1 MKSNKLL
8 AKSITLGLILA
19 MPYGVVSAENIVISS
34 DTNYSGPYNAENG
47 GVQISSGV
55 TLSGDKNTHME
66 MSGKFTG
73 FPRALQ
79 VNGTIK
85 TANSL
90 TVNGGTYVVS
100 GGTISDIDTVT
111 FTNKVN
117 SHSGGGLAVSFDN
130 QGILK
135 NVDTLV
141 LGGRTTNTGTISVEA
156 INKAND
162 GTTLDIGNQA
172 GGKIEVTG
180 TVNVDQLGNSGEI
193 NAKVINLTASGNNG
207 IHNQNSGKITAEEI
221 TGTGYIH
228 NSGGTIDADT
238 INVTRDITNTSTI
251 ITDKITADSL
261 QNSGTI
267 KASEGAADNVLGE
280 LNVRAFTNSGILTV
294 TDANVSESINNSGTL
309 TLDKIGSAESGVSV
323 TNQTNGNLTVSGDTY
338 ATNFTNY
345 GKADLNKVTVNEVN
359 NSGTFEANDF
369 NAISKVSNTNGG
381 TLTVD
386 KIGTEGN
393 SVQLTNDENSTIT
406 VSKDVYVNNLS
417 NYGTMNVDGTVT
429 GYGYFSRSENASLT
443 ADKLIAT
450 VDGWNA
456 IYGKVDV
463 NNMDV
468 NGTMGVY
475 TDKLDVADTT
485 NINANLQFRAESG
498 KSKLKNVNLNN
509 ASLQVGGESLTIT
522 GGMNV
527 TGSKATLETYYGYD
541 NNKSYDKAIKVDGKL
556 TVEEGAS
563 LLITDGVGTVEG
575 SSFEANNIDL
585 ENGATLE
592 NGSRETGSGLT
603 SAFGDFT
610 VGNLNGNNSSI
621 INEGKMNIG
630 TLSGT
635 DNNIEVHSLDKAQ
648 ITIGT
653 NNSTGLQVTGTS
665 EATSQFNRNDL
676 AGSLQDL
683 ADTVSIGSGNQLD
696 SVLAQESGIIGE
708 TTALVD
714 EYGNII
720 ANTVIEKGHI
730 ANEGITELA
739 NVAFMAWR
747 AENDEMH
754 QRMGELRSS
763 NGEAGIWARMKR
775 GESKYGDMDI
785 KNQYSTYQLGYDEKV
800 GDSNWYIGGAISRT
814 EGKSSFATGSGENQ
828 STGFTVYGTYVAD
841 DGQYVDL
848 SAKYARLDNEFDVF
862 GRSGIESTGD
872 YRNNGYAFS
881 AEYGKRIEAGND
893 FWVEPQVQLTYGH
906 LSSANYTTSRNVRV
920 TQDAMDSVVGR
931 LGFAAG
937 KDIGAGNVYVKASY
951 LYDFDGDT
959 NVKMT
964 DGQNSAVYD
973 QDLGG
978 GWFEVGIGTNIN
990 LSETSHLYF
999 DVEKTYGGDIE
1010 TPWQWNAGVRFDF

>member
-1 MKSNKLL
+1 MKGMLVMKKVMLKRSLALGAIMAFVITGNAMAAVEINTSGKYTYNESTTDIHVVVNPALKYNIDITAENNTLNFISSENVNHGLKFDSPNSGVITINGQTISFQGKEGADYSYGILL
-8 AKSITLGLILA
+8 QNANTANVYGTSIT
-19 MPYGVVSAENIVISS
+19 
-34 DTNYSGPYNAENG
+34 
-47 GVQISSGV
+47 
-55 TLSGDKNTHME
+55 
-66 MSGKFTG
+66 F
-73 FPRALQ
+73 
-79 VNGTIK
+79 
-85 TANSL
+85 
-90 TVNGGTYVVS
+90 
-100 GGTISDIDTVT
+100 
-111 FTNKVN
+111 
-117 SHSGGGLAVSFDN
+117 
-130 QGILK
+130 
-135 NVDTLV
+135 
-141 LGGRTTNTGTISVEA
+141 
-156 INKAND
+156 
-162 GTTLDIGNQA
+162 
-172 GGKIEVTG
+172 
-180 TVNVDQLGNSGEI
+180 
-193 NAKVINLTASGNNG
+193 SGNNTG
-207 IHNQNSGKITAEEI
+207 I
-221 TGTGYIH
+221 
-228 NSGGTIDADT
+228 
-238 INVTRDITNTSTI
+238 
-251 ITDKITADSL
+251 
-261 QNSGTI
+261 
-267 KASEGAADNVLGE
+267 
-280 LNVRAFTNSGILTV
+280 RAV
-294 TDANVSESINNSGTL
+294 
-309 TLDKIGSAESGVSV
+309 
-323 TNQTNGNLTVSGDTY
+323 
-338 ATNFTNY
+338 
-345 GKADLNKVTVNEVN
+345 
-359 NSGTFEANDF
+359 
-369 NAISKVSNTNGG
+369 
-381 TLTVD
+381 
-386 KIGTEGN
+386 GN
-393 SVQLTNDENSTIT
+393 SVLNLGNTNTENIIVEAGS
-406 VSKDVYVNNLS
+406 
-417 NYGTMNVDGTVT
+417 
-429 GYGYFSRSENASLT
+429 SRS
-443 ADKLIAT
+443 I
-450 VDGWNA
+450 
-456 IYGKVDV
+456 
-463 NNMDV
+463 
-468 NGTMGVY
+468 
-475 TDKLDVADTT
+475 
-485 NINANLQFRAESG
+485 
-498 KSKLKNVNLNN
+498 
-509 ASLQVGGESLTIT
+509 
-522 GGMNV
+522 
-527 TGSKATLETYYGYD
+527 
-541 NNKSYDKAIKVDGKL
+541 
-556 TVEEGAS
+556 
-563 LLITDGVGTVEG
+563 
-575 SSFEANNIDL
+575 
-585 ENGATLE
+585 TLE
-592 NGSRETGSGLT
+592 NGSIANIVGKEVEVKGGIRLTGSSVINFGTESDKAGSVNLNEGIIVTSGAKLNVNSDNFVSKTVTISEAGQKTNVNLISDNVNIGYLDVNRGDVMIDATKLVLGAEGNTSDAIHVKSFDSVTGNANINADNIIINGDINTTDRDGGTVNINKDIDNATVVINGDIKTGYDYNNPVTDGEGSYETNNSNVNINLT
-603 SAFGDFT
+603 GQNSM
-610 VGNLNGNNSSI
+610 LNGNI
-621 INEGKMNIG
+621 YDYNIG
-630 TLSGT
+630 ENAQGAVANTGTSISFRNGATWNVTGDSIVKNIIANNANINLKGNDRQNIYIETLNGS
-635 DNNIEVHSLDKAQ
+635 DNDISVNILDEAQ

-653 NNSTGLQVTGTS
+653 NKSTGLQVTGTS
-665 EATSQFNRNDL
+665 DATSQFNRNDL

-696 SVLAQESGIIGE
+696 SVLAQESDIIGE

-906 LSSANYTTSRNVRV
+906 LSSANYTTSRDVRV

-964 DGQNSAVYD
+964 DGKNSVVYD

>member
-19 MPYGVVSAENIVISS
+19 MPYGVVNAEDIVISS
-34 DTNYSGPYNAENG
+34 DTTYSGPYNAENG
-47 GVQISSGV
+47 GVQISSDV
-55 TLSGDKNTHME
+55 TLSGDENTDME

-111 FTNKVN
+111 FTNTVN
-117 SHSGGGLAVSFDN
+117 SHTGGGLSVSLDN
-130 QGILK
+130 QGTIE
-135 NVDTLV
+135 NVNTLV
-141 LGGRTTNTGTISVEA
+141 LGGRTTNTGTISVRE
-156 INKAND
+156 INKAYD

-228 NSGGTIDADT
+228 NAGDTIDADT
-238 INVTRDITNTSTI
+238 ISITRDITNNAASTI

-261 QNSGTI
+261 QNDGTI
-267 KASEGAADNVLGE
+267 KASADASTNVLGE
-280 LNVRAFTNSGILTV
+280 LNVRKFTNSGKLTV
-294 TDANVSESINNSGTL
+294 TNANVSERVTNSGTL
-309 TLDKIGSAESGVSV
+309 SLNKIGSAENLVNIE
-323 TNQTNGNLTVSGDTY
+323 NQSNGNLTVNGDVFGDFYSGG
-338 ATNFTNY
+338 NN
-345 GKADLNKVTVNEVN
+345 GNMTV
-359 NSGTFEANDF
+359 
-369 NAISKVSNTNGG
+369 K
-381 TLTVD
+381 
-386 KIGTEGN
+386 
-393 SVQLTNDENSTIT
+393 
-406 VSKDVYVNNLS
+406 
-417 NYGTMNVDGTVT
+417 GTVT
-429 GYGYFSRSENASLT
+429 GYGYFSRNENASLT
-443 ADKLIAT
+443 ADKLIVTADEWNEINGAVN
-450 VDGWNA
+450 VD
-456 IYGKVDV
+456 
-463 NNMDV
+463 NMDV
-468 NGTMGVY
+468 YGTMAVL

-498 KSKLKNVNLNN
+498 NSELKNVNLNN

-522 GGMNV
+522 GDMNV
-527 TGSKATLETYYGYD
+527 TGSEARFETYYGYK

-556 TVEEGAS
+556 TVKEGAS

-575 SSFEANNIDL
+575 SSFEANNIVL

-610 VGNLNGNNSSI
+610 VETLTGTNSNI
-621 INEGKMNIG
+621 INEGKMDIG
-630 TLSGT
+630 MLNGT
-635 DNNIEVHSLDKAQ
+635 DNNITVDSLVEAQ
-648 ITIGT
+648 VKIDT
-653 NNSTGLQVTGTS
+653 NHSTGLQVTGTS
-665 EATSQFNRNDL
+665 EATSKFNKNDL

-683 ADTVSIGSGNQLD
+683 ADTVEITNGNQLD
-696 SVLAQESGIIGE
+696 SVFAQESDIIGE

-893 FWVEPQVQLTYGH
+893 FWVEPQVQLTYGY

-964 DGQNSAVYD
+964 DGKNSAVYD

>member
-34 DTNYSGPYNAENG
+34 DTTYRGPYNAENG

-90 TVNGGTYVVS
+90 TVNGGTYVTS
-100 GGTISDIDTVT
+100 SGTISDIGTIT
-111 FTNKVN
+111 LTNTVN
-117 SHSGGGLAVSFDN
+117 SHTGGGLSVSLDN
-130 QGILK
+130 QGTIK
-135 NVDTLV
+135 NVNTLV

-156 INKAND
+156 INKA

-207 IHNQNSGKITAEEI
+207 IHNQTGGKITAGEI
-221 TGTGYIH
+221 TGSGYIH

-238 INVTRDITNTSTI
+238 IDVKLDITNTNTI

-261 QNSGTI
+261 QNDGTI
-267 KASEGAADNVLGE
+267 KVSADAVDNVLGE
-280 LNVRAFTNSGILTV
+280 LNVRKFTNSGTLTV
-294 TDANVSESINNSGTL
+294 KNANVSERVTNSGTL
-309 TLDKIGSAESGVSV
+309 TLDKIGSAENLVNIE
-323 TNQTNGNLTVSGDTY
+323 NQSNGNLTVNSDVFGDFYSG
-338 ATNFTNY
+338 
-345 GKADLNKVTVNEVN
+345 GN
-359 NSGTFEANDF
+359 N
-369 NAISKVSNTNGG
+369 
-381 TLTVD
+381 
-386 KIGTEGN
+386 GN
-393 SVQLTNDENSTIT
+393 MT
-406 VSKDVYVNNLS
+406 
-417 NYGTMNVDGTVT
+417 VDGTVT
-429 GYGYFSRSENASLT
+429 GYGYFSRNENASLT
-443 ADKLIAT
+443 ADKLIVTA
-450 VDGWNA
+450 DGWNEINGA
-456 IYGKVDV
+456 VDV
-463 NNMDV
+463 DNMDV
-468 NGTMGVY
+468 YGTMAVL

-498 KSKLKNVNLNN
+498 YSKLKNVNLNN

-522 GGMNV
+522 GDMNV
-527 TGSKATLETYYGYD
+527 TGSEARFETYYGYK

-556 TVEEGAS
+556 TVKEGAS

-575 SSFEANNIDL
+575 SSFEANNIVL

-592 NGSRETGSGLT
+592 NGIRETSSGLT
-603 SAFGDFT
+603 SAFSDFT
-610 VGNLNGNNSSI
+610 VDTLTGTNSSI
-621 INEGKMNIG
+621 INEGNMDIG

-665 EATSQFNRNDL
+665 DATSQFNRNDL

-696 SVLAQESGIIGE
+696 SVLAQESNIIGE

-893 FWVEPQVQLTYGH
+893 FWIEPQVQLTYGH
-906 LSSANYTTSRNVRV
+906 LSSANYTTSRDVRV

-964 DGQNSAVYD
+964 DGINSAVYD

>member
-55 TLSGDKNTHME
+55 TLSGNENTHME

-117 SHSGGGLAVSFDN
+117 SHSGGGFAVSFDN

-141 LGGRTTNTGTISVEA
+141 LGGRTTNTGTIISVGA

-261 QNSGTI
+261 QNDGTI
-267 KASEGAADNVLGE
+267 KASADAVDNVLSE
-280 LNVRAFTNSGILTV
+280 LNVRKFT
-294 TDANVSESINNSGTL
+294 NSGTL
-309 TLDKIGSAESGVSV
+309 TVTNANVSERVTNSGTLILDKIGSAENLVNIE
-323 TNQTNGNLTVSGDTY
+323 NQSNGNLTVNGDVFGDFYSG
-338 ATNFTNY
+338 
-345 GKADLNKVTVNEVN
+345 GN
-359 NSGTFEANDF
+359 N
-369 NAISKVSNTNGG
+369 
-381 TLTVD
+381 
-386 KIGTEGN
+386 GN
-393 SVQLTNDENSTIT
+393 MT
-406 VSKDVYVNNLS
+406 
-417 NYGTMNVDGTVT
+417 VDGTVI
-429 GYGYFSRSENASLT
+429 GYGYFSRNEKALLK
-443 ADKLIAT
+443 ADKLIVTA
-450 VDGWNA
+450 DEWNEINGA
-456 IYGKVDV
+456 VDV
-463 NNMDV
+463 DNMDV
-468 NGTMGVY
+468 NGTMAVL
-475 TDKLDVADTT
+475 TDKLDVAYTT
-485 NINANLQFRAESG
+485 NINADLQFRAESG
-498 KSKLKNVNLNN
+498 NSKLNNVNLNN

-522 GGMNV
+522 GDMNV
-527 TGSKATLETYYGYD
+527 TGSEARFETYYGYK

-556 TVEEGAS
+556 TVKEGAS

-575 SSFEANNIDL
+575 SSFEANNIVL

-592 NGSRETGSGLT
+592 NGIRETSSGLT

-610 VGNLNGNNSSI
+610 VDTLTGTNSSI
-621 INEGKMNIG
+621 INEGNMDIG

-665 EATSQFNRNDL
+665 DATSQFNRNDL

-696 SVLAQESGIIGE
+696 SVLAQESNIIGE

-906 LSSANYTTSRNVRV
+906 LSSANYTTSRDVRV

-964 DGQNSAVYD
+964 DGKNNAVYD

>member
-19 MPYGVVSAENIVISS
+19 MPYGVVSAAQVTVSTDTTYVDGAYTDKDGVVI
-34 DTNYSGPYNAENG
+34 NSGA
-47 GVQISSGV
+47 
-55 TLSGDKNTHME
+55 TLSGSSDSTDMVV
-66 MSGKFTG
+66 SGKNQY
-73 FPRALQ
+73 FPRSLE
-79 VNGTIK
+79 VRGTIS
-85 TANSL
+85 TAKSL

-111 FTNKVN
+111 FTNTVN
-117 SHSGGGLAVSFDN
+117 SHSGGGLSVSLDN
-130 QGILK
+130 RGTIE

-141 LGGRTTNTGTISVEA
+141 LGGRTENRGTISVGA

-180 TVNVDQLGNSGEI
+180 TVNVDQLGNAGEI

-207 IHNQNSGKITAEEI
+207 IHNQNSGKITADEI

-228 NSGGTIDADT
+228 NAGDTIEADT
-238 INVTRDITNTSTI
+238 ISITRDITNNAASTI
-251 ITDKITADSL
+251 ITNKITADSL

-294 TDANVSESINNSGTL
+294 TNANVSESINNSGTL
-309 TLDKIGSAESGVSV
+309 TLDKIGSEGNLV
-323 TNQTNGNLTVSGDTY
+323 NINNKNNGNLTVNGDVFGDFYSG
-338 ATNFTNY
+338 
-345 GKADLNKVTVNEVN
+345 GN
-359 NSGTFEANDF
+359 N
-369 NAISKVSNTNGG
+369 
-381 TLTVD
+381 
-386 KIGTEGN
+386 GN
-393 SVQLTNDENSTIT
+393 MT
-406 VSKDVYVNNLS
+406 
-417 NYGTMNVDGTVT
+417 VDGTVT
-429 GYGYFSRSENASLT
+429 GYGYFSRNENASLT
-443 ADKLIAT
+443 ADKLIVTA
-450 VDGWNA
+450 DGWNEINGA
-456 IYGKVDV
+456 VDV
-463 NNMDV
+463 DNMDV
-468 NGTMGVY
+468 NGTMAVL

-498 KSKLKNVNLNN
+498 NSKLNNVNLNN

-522 GGMNV
+522 GDMNV
-527 TGSKATLETYYGYD
+527 TGSEARFETWDYD
-541 NNKSYDKAIKVDGKL
+541 NTNGDKKIEVQGNMTL
-556 TVEEGAS
+556 EEGAS
-563 LLITDGVGTVEG
+563 LLITNSTGAG
-575 SSFEANNIDL
+575 SSFEANNIIL
-585 ENGATLE
+585 NEGSTLSNSE
-592 NGSRETGSGLT
+592 RYASSLDDYTD
-603 SAFGDFT
+603 AFNNFSVT
-610 VGNLNGNNSSI
+610 TLNGTNATIVNDG
-621 INEGKMNIG
+621 NMDIG

-635 DNNIEVHSLDKAQ
+635 DNNIEVHNLDKAQ

-665 EATSQFNRNDL
+665 EATDNFDQNNIL
-676 AGSLQDL
+676 GSLQDL
-683 ADTVSIGSGNQLD
+683 ADTVEITNGNQLNN
-696 SVLAQESGIIGE
+696 VVAEEGKIFGE
-708 TTALVD
+708 ITAEVD
-714 EYGNII
+714 ANGNVV
-720 ANTVIEKGHI
+720 AGSVIENGNI

-964 DGQNSAVYD
+964 DGKNSAVYD

-990 LSETSHLYF
+990 LGETSHLYF

>member
-19 MPYGVVSAENIVISS
+19 MPYGVVSADEITY
-34 DTNYSGPYNAENG
+34 DKGWYKQEF
-47 GVQISSGV
+47 SGV
-55 TLSGDKNTHME
+55 SGNDLVFTKSSASLDSSKIDGANSITFNGALSFYGTGAEIKNTGKLVTGGKLTNSAAISVSTLGDEEHRSE
-66 MSGKFTG
+66 VFNGSGATITVDNAVIG
-73 FPRALQ
+73 VLTN
-79 VNGTIK
+79 NGTFTVNNNLDII
-85 TANSL
+85 TASANGITNNGKL
-90 TVNGGTYVVS
+90 TV
-100 GGTISDIDTVT
+100 
-111 FTNKVN
+111 
-117 SHSGGGLAVSFDN
+117 
-130 QGILK
+130 
-135 NVDTLV
+135 
-141 LGGRTTNTGTISVEA
+141 TG
-156 INKAND
+156 N
-162 GTTLDIGNQA
+162 
-172 GGKIEVTG
+172 IEVDAG
-180 TVNVDQLGNSGEI
+180 MR
-193 NAKVINLTASGNNG
+193 G
-207 IHNQNSGKITAEEI
+207 I
-221 TGTGYIH
+221 
-228 NSGGTIDADT
+228 
-238 INVTRDITNTSTI
+238 
-251 ITDKITADSL
+251 

-267 KASEGAADNVLGE
+267 SANQINLQESLENKSGA
-280 LNVRAFTNSGILTV
+280 TI
-294 TDANVSESINNSGTL
+294 
-309 TLDKIGSAESGVSV
+309 
-323 TNQTNGNLTVSGDTY
+323 
-338 ATNFTNY
+338 
-345 GKADLNKVTVNEVN
+345 TVNEITAGYLMNEGSIQSENNEGVLGKLTVN
-359 NSGTFEANDF
+359 KIDNRATLNVADF
-369 NAISKVSNTNGG
+369 NVAESVINSG

-386 KIGTEGN
+386 KIGTETDAVYLVSNKANAQLSVKGN
-393 SVQLTNDENSTIT
+393 VYAGLANSGKIEIT
-406 VSKDVYVNNLS
+406 GDF
-417 NYGTMNVDGTVT
+417 T
-429 GYGYFSRSENASLT
+429 GSGYFYNGSSFTAQNADVRNYTQIDNGSTFKVENLNINT
-443 ADKLIAT
+443 ADKETGIFVDTENFT
-450 VDGWNA
+450 VNDT
-456 IYGKVDV
+456 VDV
-463 NNMDV
+463 NGYLYFRKNSG
-468 NGTMGVY
+468 NI
-475 TDKLDVADTT
+475 KL
-485 NINANLQFRAESG
+485 N
-498 KSKLKNVNLNN
+498 NVNLNN
-509 ASLQVGGESLTIT
+509 EIQVSGESLTVNNMT
-522 GGMNV
+522 VKDGSLV
-527 TGSKATLETYYGYD
+527 TCDLNDGND
-541 NNKSYDKAIKVDGKL
+541 NKEISIDNL
-556 TVEEGAS
+556 TVQKDGN
-563 LLITDGVGTVEG
+563 LFITNDAGED
-575 SSFEANNIDL
+575 SSFNAKSIVL
-585 ENGATLE
+585 EDNATLE
-592 NGSRETGSGLT
+592 NSNIQTSDGDWT
-603 SAFGDFT
+603 SAFGSFT
-610 VGNLNGNNSSI
+610 VDALTGTNSSI
-621 INEGKMNIG
+621 INEGNMDIG

-683 ADTVSIGSGNQLD
+683 ADTVEIENGNQLD
-696 SVLAQESGIIGE
+696 SVLAQERGIIGE

-763 NGEAGIWARMKR
+763 KGEAGIWARMKR

-841 DGQYVDL
+841 DGQYLDL

-893 FWVEPQVQLTYGH
+893 FWIEPQVQLTYGH
-906 LSSANYTTSRNVRV
+906 LSSANYTTSRDVRV

-964 DGQNSAVYD
+964 DGINSAVYD

>member
-1 MKSNKLL
+1 MKNSKLL

-19 MPYGVVSAENIVISS
+19 MPYGVVSAEQVTVSTDTTYVDGAYTDKDGVVI
-34 DTNYSGPYNAENG
+34 NSGA
-47 GVQISSGV
+47 
-55 TLSGDKNTHME
+55 TLSGDKKSTNMVV
-66 MSGKFTG
+66 SGKYQY
-73 FPRALQ
+73 FPRSLE

-90 TVNGGTYVVS
+90 MVNGGTYVTSS
-100 GGTISDIDTVT
+100 GKISDISTVT
-111 FTNKVN
+111 FTNTVN
-117 SHSGGGLAVSFDN
+117 SHTGDRWSVSLDN
-130 QGILK
+130 RGTIE
-135 NVDTLV
+135 NVNTLV
-141 LGGRTTNTGTISVEA
+141 LGGYTENRGTISVGA
-156 INKAND
+156 INKAVD
-162 GTTLDIGNQA
+162 STTLEIGNMA
-172 GGKIEVTG
+172 GGKI
-180 TVNVDQLGNSGEI
+180 TVNDTASFDQLVNSGEF
-193 NAKVINLTASGNNG
+193 NAGTIKLTATGDNG
-207 IHNQNSGKITAEEI
+207 IHNKTDGKITAGAI

-251 ITDKITADSL
+251 ITNKITADSL
-261 QNSGTI
+261 QNDGTI
-267 KASEGAADNVLGE
+267 KASADAVDNVLGE
-280 LNVRAFTNSGILTV
+280 LNVCKFT
-294 TDANVSESINNSGTL
+294 NSGTL
-309 TLDKIGSAESGVSV
+309 TVTNANVSERVTNSGTLSLNKIGSAENLVNIE
-323 TNQTNGNLTVSGDTY
+323 NQSNGNLTVNGDVFGDFYSG
-338 ATNFTNY
+338 
-345 GKADLNKVTVNEVN
+345 GN
-359 NSGTFEANDF
+359 N
-369 NAISKVSNTNGG
+369 
-381 TLTVD
+381 
-386 KIGTEGN
+386 GN
-393 SVQLTNDENSTIT
+393 MT
-406 VSKDVYVNNLS
+406 
-417 NYGTMNVDGTVT
+417 VDGTVT
-429 GYGYFSRSENASLT
+429 GYGYFSRNEYASLT
-443 ADKLIAT
+443 ADKLIVTA
-450 VDGWNA
+450 DGWNEINGA
-456 IYGKVDV
+456 VDV
-463 NNMDV
+463 DNMDV
-468 NGTMGVY
+468 NGTMAVR
-475 TDKLDVADTT
+475 TDKLDVANTT
-485 NINANLQFRAESG
+485 NINADLQFRAESG
-498 KSKLKNVNLNN
+498 DSKLHNVNLNN

-522 GGMNV
+522 GDMNV
-527 TGSKATLETYYGYD
+527 TGSEARFETYYGYE
-541 NNKSYDKAIKVDGKL
+541 NNNSYDKAIKVVGKL

-563 LLITDGVGTVEG
+563 LLITDGVDAGEG
-575 SSFEANNIDL
+575 SSFEANNIVL

-592 NGSRETGSGLT
+592 NGIRETSSGLT

-610 VGNLNGNNSSI
+610 VDTLTGTNSSI
-621 INEGKMNIG
+621 INEGNMDIG
-630 TLSGT
+630 TLIGKN
-635 DNNIEVHSLDKAQ
+635 NNITVDSLDEAQ

-676 AGSLQDL
+676 AGSLQQL
-683 ADTVSIGSGNQLD
+683 ADTVEITSGNQLD
-696 SVLAQESGIIGE
+696 SVLAHESNIIGE

-730 ANEGITELA
+730 TNEGITELA

-893 FWVEPQVQLTYGH
+893 FWIEPQVQLIYGH
-906 LSSANYTTSRNVRV
+906 LSSANYTTSRDVRV

-951 LYDFDGDT
+951 LYDFDGET
-959 NVKMT
+959 SVSMT
-964 DGQNSAVYD
+964 DGKNSAVYE

>member
-19 MPYGVVSAENIVISS
+19 MPYGVVSAEQVTVSTDTTYVDGAYTDKDGVVI
-34 DTNYSGPYNAENG
+34 NSGA
-47 GVQISSGV
+47 
-55 TLSGDKNTHME
+55 TLSGSSDSTDMVV
-66 MSGKFTG
+66 SGKNQY
-73 FPRALQ
+73 FPRSLE
-79 VNGTIK
+79 VRGTIS
-85 TANSL
+85 TAKSL

-111 FTNKVN
+111 FTNTVN
-117 SHSGGGLAVSFDN
+117 SHSGGGLSVSLDN
-130 QGILK
+130 RGTIE

-141 LGGRTTNTGTISVEA
+141 LGGRTENRGTISVGA

-180 TVNVDQLGNSGEI
+180 TVNVDQLGNYGEI

-207 IHNQNSGKITAEEI
+207 IHNQNSGKITADEI

-228 NSGGTIDADT
+228 NAGDTIDADT
-238 INVTRDITNTSTI
+238 ISITRDITNNAASTI

-261 QNSGTI
+261 QNDGTI
-267 KASEGAADNVLGE
+267 KASEDAGDNVLGE
-280 LNVRAFTNSGILTV
+280 LNVRTFTNSGTLTV
-294 TDANVSESINNSGTL
+294 TNANVSESVTNSGTL
-309 TLDKIGSAESGVSV
+309 TLDKIGSEGNLV
-323 TNQTNGNLTVSGDTY
+323 NINNKNNGNLTVNGDVFGDFYSG
-338 ATNFTNY
+338 
-345 GKADLNKVTVNEVN
+345 GN
-359 NSGTFEANDF
+359 N
-369 NAISKVSNTNGG
+369 
-381 TLTVD
+381 
-386 KIGTEGN
+386 GN
-393 SVQLTNDENSTIT
+393 MT
-406 VSKDVYVNNLS
+406 
-417 NYGTMNVDGTVT
+417 VDGTVT
-429 GYGYFSRSENASLT
+429 GYGYFSRNENASLT
-443 ADKLIAT
+443 ADKLIVTA
-450 VDGWNA
+450 DGWNEINGA
-456 IYGKVDV
+456 VDV
-463 NNMDV
+463 DNMDV
-468 NGTMGVY
+468 NGTMAVL

-498 KSKLKNVNLNN
+498 NSKLNNVNLNN

-522 GGMNV
+522 GDMNV
-527 TGSKATLETYYGYD
+527 TGSEARFETWDYD
-541 NNKSYDKAIKVDGKL
+541 NTNGDKKIEVQGNMTL
-556 TVEEGAS
+556 EEGAS
-563 LLITDGVGTVEG
+563 LLITNSTGAG
-575 SSFEANNIDL
+575 SSFEANNIIL
-585 ENGATLE
+585 NEGSTLSNSE
-592 NGSRETGSGLT
+592 RYASSLDDYTD
-603 SAFGDFT
+603 AFNNFSVT
-610 VGNLNGNNSSI
+610 KLNGTNATIVNDG
-621 INEGKMNIG
+621 NMDIG
-630 TLSGT
+630 TLDGT
-635 DNNIEVHSLDKAQ
+635 DNNIEVHNLDKAQ
-648 ITIGT
+648 ITIVT
-653 NNSTGLQVTGTS
+653 NKSTGLQVTGTS
-665 EATSQFNRNDL
+665 EATDNFDQNNIL
-676 AGSLQDL
+676 GSLQDL
-683 ADTVSIGSGNQLD
+683 ADTVEITNGNQLNN
-696 SVLAQESGIIGE
+696 VVAEEGKIFGE
-708 TTALVD
+708 ITAEVD
-714 EYGNII
+714 ANGNVV
-720 ANTVIEKGHI
+720 AGSVIENGNI

-964 DGQNSAVYD
+964 DGKNSAVYD

>member
-19 MPYGVVSAENIVISS
+19 MPYGVVSADEITY
-34 DTNYSGPYNAENG
+34 DKGWYKQEF
-47 GVQISSGV
+47 SGV
-55 TLSGDKNTHME
+55 SGNDLVFTKSSASLDSSKIDGANSITFNGALSFYGTGAEIKNTGKLVTGGKLTNSAAISVSTLGDEEHRSE
-66 MSGKFTG
+66 VFNGSGATITVDNAVIG
-73 FPRALQ
+73 VLTN
-79 VNGTIK
+79 NGTFTVNNNLDII
-85 TANSL
+85 TASANGITNNGKL
-90 TVNGGTYVVS
+90 TV
-100 GGTISDIDTVT
+100 
-111 FTNKVN
+111 
-117 SHSGGGLAVSFDN
+117 
-130 QGILK
+130 
-135 NVDTLV
+135 
-141 LGGRTTNTGTISVEA
+141 TG
-156 INKAND
+156 N
-162 GTTLDIGNQA
+162 
-172 GGKIEVTG
+172 IEVDAG
-180 TVNVDQLGNSGEI
+180 MR
-193 NAKVINLTASGNNG
+193 G
-207 IHNQNSGKITAEEI
+207 I
-221 TGTGYIH
+221 
-228 NSGGTIDADT
+228 
-238 INVTRDITNTSTI
+238 
-251 ITDKITADSL
+251 

-267 KASEGAADNVLGE
+267 SANQINLQESLENKSGA
-280 LNVRAFTNSGILTV
+280 TI
-294 TDANVSESINNSGTL
+294 
-309 TLDKIGSAESGVSV
+309 
-323 TNQTNGNLTVSGDTY
+323 
-338 ATNFTNY
+338 
-345 GKADLNKVTVNEVN
+345 TVNEITAGYLMNEGSIQSENNEGVLGKLTVN
-359 NSGTFEANDF
+359 KIDNRATLNVADF
-369 NAISKVSNTNGG
+369 NVAESVINSG

-386 KIGTEGN
+386 KIGTETDAVYLVSNKANAQLSVKGN
-393 SVQLTNDENSTIT
+393 VYAGLANSGKIEIT
-406 VSKDVYVNNLS
+406 GDF
-417 NYGTMNVDGTVT
+417 T
-429 GYGYFSRSENASLT
+429 GSGYFYNGSSFTAQNADVRNYTQIDNGSTFKVENLNINT
-443 ADKLIAT
+443 ADKETGIFVDTENFT
-450 VDGWNA
+450 VNDT
-456 IYGKVDV
+456 VDV
-463 NNMDV
+463 NGYLYFRKNSG
-468 NGTMGVY
+468 NI
-475 TDKLDVADTT
+475 KL
-485 NINANLQFRAESG
+485 N
-498 KSKLKNVNLNN
+498 NVNLNN
-509 ASLQVGGESLTIT
+509 EIQVSGESLTVNNMT
-522 GGMNV
+522 VKDGSLV
-527 TGSKATLETYYGYD
+527 TCDLNDGND
-541 NNKSYDKAIKVDGKL
+541 NKEISIDNL
-556 TVEEGAS
+556 TVQKDGN
-563 LLITDGVGTVEG
+563 LFITNDAGED
-575 SSFEANNIDL
+575 SSFNAKSIVL
-585 ENGATLE
+585 EDNATLE
-592 NGSRETGSGLT
+592 NSNIQTSDGDWT
-603 SAFGDFT
+603 SAFGSFT
-610 VGNLNGNNSSI
+610 VDALTGTNSSI

-630 TLSGT
+630 TLNGEN
-635 DNNIEVHSLDKAQ
+635 NNITVDSLVEAQ
-648 ITIGT
+648 VKIDT

-683 ADTVSIGSGNQLD
+683 ADTVEIENGNQLD

-763 NGEAGIWARMKR
+763 KGEAGIWARMKR

-841 DGQYVDL
+841 DGQYLDL

-893 FWVEPQVQLTYGH
+893 FWIEPQVQLTYGH
-906 LSSANYTTSRNVRV
+906 LSSANYTTSRDVRV

-964 DGQNSAVYD
+964 DGINSAVYD

>member
-34 DTNYSGPYNAENG
+34 DTTYSGPYNAENG

-55 TLSGDKNTHME
+55 TLSGDENTDME

-111 FTNKVN
+111 FTNTVN
-117 SHSGGGLAVSFDN
+117 SHSGGGLSVSLDN
-130 QGILK
+130 RGTIE
-135 NVDTLV
+135 NVNTLV
-141 LGGRTTNTGTISVEA
+141 LGGRTTNTGTIRVEA
-156 INKAND
+156 INKADD

-193 NAKVINLTASGNNG
+193 KAGAINLTASGNNG
-207 IHNQNSGKITAEEI
+207 IHNQTGGKITAGEI
-221 TGTGYIH
+221 TGSGYIH

-261 QNSGTI
+261 QNDGTI
-267 KASEGAADNVLGE
+267 KASADALDNVLGE
-280 LNVRAFTNSGILTV
+280 LNVRKFTNSGTLTV
-294 TDANVSESINNSGTL
+294 TNANVSERVTNSGTL
-309 TLDKIGSAESGVSV
+309 TLDKIGSAENLVNIE
-323 TNQTNGNLTVSGDTY
+323 NQSNGNLTVNGDVFGNFFSG
-338 ATNFTNY
+338 
-345 GKADLNKVTVNEVN
+345 GN
-359 NSGTFEANDF
+359 N
-369 NAISKVSNTNGG
+369 
-381 TLTVD
+381 
-386 KIGTEGN
+386 GN
-393 SVQLTNDENSTIT
+393 MT
-406 VSKDVYVNNLS
+406 
-417 NYGTMNVDGTVT
+417 VDGTVI
-429 GYGYFSRSENASLT
+429 GYGYFSRNEKALLK
-443 ADKLIAT
+443 ADKLIVTA
-450 VDGWNA
+450 DEWNEINGA
-456 IYGKVDV
+456 VDV
-463 NNMDV
+463 DNMDV
-468 NGTMGVY
+468 NGTMAVL
-475 TDKLDVADTT
+475 TDKLDVAYTT
-485 NINANLQFRAESG
+485 NINADLQFRAESG
-498 KSKLKNVNLNN
+498 SSKLKNVNLNN

-522 GGMNV
+522 GDMNV
-527 TGSKATLETYYGYD
+527 TGSEARFETYYGYK
-541 NNKSYDKAIKVDGKL
+541 NNKSYDKAIKVNGKL
-556 TVEEGAS
+556 TVKEGAS

-575 SSFEANNIDL
+575 SSFEANNIVL

-592 NGSRETGSGLT
+592 NGIRETSSGLT

-610 VGNLNGNNSSI
+610 VDTLTGTNSSI
-621 INEGKMNIG
+621 INEGNMDIG

-665 EATSQFNRNDL
+665 DATSQFNRNDL

-696 SVLAQESGIIGE
+696 SVLAQESDIIGE

-739 NVAFMAWR
+739 NVAFMVWR

-754 QRMGELRSS
+754 QRMGELRNSK
-763 NGEAGIWARMKR
+763 GEAGIWARMKR

-893 FWVEPQVQLTYGH
+893 FWIEPQVQLTYGH
-906 LSSANYTTSRNVRV
+906 LSSANYTTSRDVRV

-964 DGQNSAVYD
+964 DGINSAVYD

>member
-19 MPYGVVSAENIVISS
+19 MPYGVVSAEDIVISS
-34 DTNYSGPYNAENG
+34 DTTYSGPYNAENG

-55 TLSGDKNTHME
+55 TLSGNENTHME

-111 FTNKVN
+111 FTNTVN

-141 LGGRTTNTGTISVEA
+141 LGGRTTNTGTIRVGA
-156 INKAND
+156 INKAD
-162 GTTLDIGNQA
+162 YSTTLDIGNQA

-180 TVNVDQLGNSGEI
+180 TVKVDQLGNSGEI
-193 NAKVINLTASGNNG
+193 KAGAINLTASGNNG
-207 IHNQNSGKITAEEI
+207 IHNQTGGKITAGEI
-221 TGTGYIH
+221 TGSGYIH
-228 NSGGTIDADT
+228 NSGGTIDAHT

-261 QNSGTI
+261 QNDGTI
-267 KASEGAADNVLGE
+267 KASADASTNVLGE

-485 NINANLQFRAESG
+485 NINADLQFRAESG
-498 KSKLKNVNLNN
+498 KSKLNNVNLKN

-522 GGMNV
+522 GNMNV
-527 TGSKATLETYYGYD
+527 TGSEARFETWDYD
-541 NNKSYDKAIKVDGKL
+541 NTNGDKKIEVQGNMTL
-556 TVEEGAS
+556 EEGAS
-563 LLITDGVGTVEG
+563 LLITNSTGAG
-575 SSFEANNIDL
+575 SSFEANNIIL
-585 ENGATLE
+585 NEGSTLSNSE
-592 NGSRETGSGLT
+592 RYASSLDDYTD
-603 SAFGDFT
+603 AFNNFSVT
-610 VGNLNGNNSSI
+610 TLNGTNATIVNDG
-621 INEGKMNIG
+621 NMDIG

-635 DNNIEVHSLDKAQ
+635 DNNIEVHNLEKAQ

-683 ADTVSIGSGNQLD
+683 ADTVEIGNGNQLD
-696 SVLAQESGIIGE
+696 SVLAQESDIIGE

-964 DGQNSAVYD
+964 DGKNSAVYD

-990 LSETSHLYF
+990 LSESSHLYF